1 MYLCGVVQY
10 AKFLTLLNEETNT
23 ITSLK
28 HWMKLY
34 SKYKSV
40 MVNGH
45 VQKFIQYIL

>member
-1 MYLCGVVQY
+1 MRRGSTVREIFNVVKRRNQHHN
-10 AKFLTLLNEETNT
+10 FVETLNE
-23 ITSLK
+23 
-28 HWMKLY
+28 LY